1 MSDGLTYRMTRDRDL
16 DGFKRSVSAFV
27 LHPDHLTVVRGIAF
41 LARTVFKT
49 ADRRKS
55 RDASSACD
63 PVVEPGVDVEAILA
77 EATETKGKLDLYLL
91 STNTSHELVSTLWG
105 NLDKAAPLPVG
116 I

>member
-16 DGFKRSVSAFV
+16 DGFKRSWSAFV

-41 LARTVFKT
+41 LARTVFKI

-77 EATETKGKLDLYLL
+77 ETAETKGNLDIYLL
-91 STNTSHELVSTLWG
+91 PTNVSR
-105 NLDKAAPLPVG
+105 VG
-116 I
+116 